1 MVVNDVTCVGEYFL
15 DTDLRVFSEHA
26 KRYRKT
32 WAKSISNRTVYTA
45 EVKLCMIVCKTCE
58 TLSVHHKI
66 IYMYVHNVCV
76 RMNIVSV
83 LLRVRLLVCIIIK
96 YICP

>member
-1 MVVNDVTCVGEYFL
+1 VTCVGEYFL

-45 EVKLCMIVCKTCE
+45 EVKLCMIVC
-58 TLSVHHKI
+58 
-66 IYMYVHNVCV
+66 V
-76 RMNIVSV
+76 R
-83 LLRVRLLVCIIIK
+83 RVRLLVCTIK
-96 YICP
+96 